1 MQIKGSVLLVLGA
14 SIQWAFAAP
23 WDVQVQER
31 DNSVALSSTIT
42 STSSSISSSAKESQ
56 ETNDS
61 FTSASTITHS
71 QSTSLTMTT
80 STSNTAMLTST
91 ASASSIGAT
100 ATSVSAT
107 DSAFNSTI
115 SPGELPLQPEIT
127 PAFVIAGI
135 VLIATGV
142 LYTFIGVKNKW
153 LHISLS
159 AGYLVS
165 IAITVLILFV
175 MNLPV
180 SNAVEGA
187 YLVAIVLPGLIIG
200 GCSLIFTEV
209 TEGLGCL
216 LGGFCF
222 SMWLLVMKTGG
233 LITST
238 AGKSILIAAIS
249 IATFSLSFSH
259 YTRTYGLIACISFAG
274 STAIVLG
281 IDCFSRAGLKEFWA
295 YIWNLNQNL
304 FPLGATTYPVT
315 KGIRVEIAAIF
326 VIFLAGLVSQ
336 SKVHK
341 MIQDHRA
348 QRLAERQEIA
358 RVLEEEEMSVGRR
371 IEDQNIAEK
380 GRWEK
385 IYGEKVKSGD
395 ESTHDSVVGDM
406 EDSKR
411 GHSSM
416 ITSIMELDGTE
427 VEISGKSL
435 PTRSNVTGL
444 VMLSGKGQDGAVT
457 VRVARDAAPEVERID
472 DKVAIPSRQS
482 SQNSGRSQPSANPT
496 GDKVVVNNGSA
507 HLASLPSL
515 RPTSKAPPPPMTVAP
530 EVVPLPFKIPE
541 DEMEDNR
548 SSIATS
554 PDEELAANGKTLKRT
569 PSGGSALSNKIS
581 TRSKRESQRCSEE
594 QGISTEDLAAPYADE
609 TDRASSIAATVD
621 DLSDDEDRE
630 VGSIR
635 SSIVSQ
641 GTHIPDVEFPAKDN
655 QNDEQSPE
663 LVTVEVT
670 TESQETATG
679 QLPSSPMNS
688 TTEDADDKLAS
699 GTSDVRQSLE
709 LRPESGITVA
719 TDILNTPRN
728 ELSPDESMPQQ
739 DSLTTCEGP
748 VPNTSNSTVGE
759 SLEDADNGTES
770 KLKTESSIASTPDT
784 KTTKITK
791 DQLPAQFSKVVMS
804 YRTNEWAKHLSHA
817 DSPELEELDIYEN
830 ISEDPK
836 SELAVPV
843 DVEALQQTAHNAL
856 PPPAVRSFSQ
866 QSISPG
872 LIRSSST
879 QSNITPFATIPEGSP
894 IHGQDSSTR
903 NSSQQKL
910 GGSEVY
916 RSLRNVSNPNIPEP
930 IVESSGEEIPSSQQQ
945 QHISQSISPAFGN
958 SNTLMEKRDTM
969 LRNRSSYFPTRNFST
984 HSMPILEQ
992 NPQSPSRFQSAS
1004 HSQMGSE
1011 SGLIH
1016 SPLRSS
1022 HFNKSAPILSEYD
1035 DIPLSQRRELI
1046 RQSTSQPLAAPNT
1059 ILNSHQPKRTSNI
1072 QTPLVREQ
1080 QLAMWR
1086 NSIANDLQVQ
1096 KKREMETV
1104 NNRRSVLWQERKTV
1118 EMRKEGERRAREMR
1132 EERWEG
1138 KIRTAGGEMEELH
1151 RKMMSR
1157 MQDEA
1162 RKVL

>member
-23 WDVQVQER
+23 WDVRVQER

-56 ETNDS
+56 ESDDS

-91 ASASSIGAT
+91 ASVSSISAT
-100 ATSVSAT
+100 ATSISAT

-135 VLIATGV
+135 VLIATGI

-187 YLVAIVLPGLIIG
+187 YLIAIVLPGLIVG

-222 SMWLLVMKTGG
+222 SMWLLVMKAGG

-238 AGKSILIAAIS
+238 VGKSILIAAIS
-249 IATFSLSFSH
+249 IAAFSLSFSH

-326 VIFLAGLVSQ
+326 VIFLVGLVSQ

-348 QRLAERQEIA
+348 QRLEERQEIA

-371 IEDQNIAEK
+371 IEDQNTAEK
-380 GRWEK
+380 DRWEE

-395 ESTHDSVVGDM
+395 GSTHDSVVGDL

-411 GHSSM
+411 RHSST

-427 VEISGKSL
+427 VEISDKSL

-444 VMLSGKGQDGAVT
+444 VMLSGKGHDGAVT
-457 VRVARDAAPEVERID
+457 VRVARDAAPEVERIE

-482 SQNSGRSQPSANPT
+482 SQKSGRSQPSAYPT
-496 GDKVVVNNGSA
+496 GDKAVVINNQST

-541 DEMEDNR
+541 DEMEDNQ

-554 PDEELAANGKTLKRT
+554 PDEELAVNGKSLKRT
-569 PSGGSALSNKIS
+569 SSGGSALSNKIS
-581 TRSKRESQRCSEE
+581 TRSKRESQRYSEE
-594 QGISTEDLAAPYADE
+594 QGISTEDLATPYADE

-635 SSIVSQ
+635 SSVVSQ
-641 GTHIPDVEFPAKDN
+641 GTPIPDVDFPEQDD
-655 QNDEQSPE
+655 QNNEQIPE
-663 LVTVEVT
+663 LVTVKVT
-670 TESQETATG
+670 NETEETVSG
-679 QLPSSPMNS
+679 QLPSSPMDS
-688 TTEDADDKLAS
+688 TTEDIDNKEAS

-728 ELSPDESMPQQ
+728 ESSPNESMPQQ
-739 DSLTTCEGP
+739 DSLTTSGDP
-748 VPNTSNSTVGE
+748 VPNTSNSAAGE
-759 SLEDADNGTES
+759 SLEDADNEFES
-770 KLKTESSIASTPDT
+770 KLKTESSITSAPDT

-817 DSPELEELDIYEN
+817 DSPELEELDISEN

-836 SELAVPV
+836 SESAVPV

-856 PPPAVRSFSQ
+856 PPPAVRSSSQ

-903 NSSQQKL
+903 NSQQPL
-910 GGSEVY
+910 GGSEVH
-916 RSLRNVSNPNIPEP
+916 RSLRNASNPNIPEP
-930 IVESSGEEIPSSQQQ
+930 IVESPGEEILSSQQ
-945 QHISQSISPAFGN
+945 HSSQSIPPAFGN

-969 LRNRSSYFPTRNFST
+969 LRNRSSYFPSRNFST

-1004 HSQMGSE
+1004 HSQMGGETE
-1011 SGLIH
+1011 SIH
-1016 SPLRSS
+1016 SPLRSY
-1022 HFNKSAPILSEYD
+1022 HFNKSAPILPEYD

-1059 ILNSHQPKRTSNI
+1059 NLNSHQPKRTSSI

-1104 NNRRSVLWQERKTV
+1104 DNRRSVLWQERKTV

-1132 EERWEG
+1132 EERWDG

>member
-1 MQIKGSVLLVLGA
+1 MQIKGFVLLVLGA

-31 DNSVALSSTIT
+31 DNSVALSPTIT

-56 ETNDS
+56 ESNDS

-91 ASASSIGAT
+91 ASASSISAT
-100 ATSVSAT
+100 ATSLSVT

-135 VLIATGV
+135 VLITTGV

-165 IAITVLILFV
+165 IAITVLIIFV

-222 SMWLLVMKTGG
+222 SMWLLVMKAGG

-249 IATFSLSFSH
+249 IAAFSLTFSH

-348 QRLAERQEIA
+348 QKLAERQEIA

-385 IYGEKVKSGD
+385 VYGEKVKSGD

-411 GHSSM
+411 GHSST

-435 PTRSNVTGL
+435 PTRSNVTGH

-457 VRVARDAAPEVERID
+457 VRVAQDAAPEVERIE

-482 SQNSGRSQPSANPT
+482 SQNSGRSQAPVNPT
-496 GDKVVVNNGSA
+496 GDKAVVVNNESA

-541 DEMEDNR
+541 DDMEDNR

-554 PDEELAANGKTLKRT
+554 PDEELADNGKTLKRT
-569 PSGGSALSNKIS
+569 LSGGSALSNKIS

-594 QGISTEDLAAPYADE
+594 QGINTEDLATPYADE

-635 SSIVSQ
+635 SSVVSES
-641 GTHIPDVEFPAKDN
+641 TPIPDVEFPAQDD
-655 QNDEQSPE
+655 QNDEQSQ
-663 LVTVEVT
+663 
-670 TESQETATG
+670 SQEASSG
-679 QLPSSPMNS
+679 QTPLSPKNS
-688 TTEDADDKLAS
+688 TTEDTDDKVA
-699 GTSDVRQSLE
+699 GETSDVRQSLE

-728 ELSPDESMPQQ
+728 ESSPDESMPQQ
-739 DSLTTCEGP
+739 DSLITCVDP
-748 VPNTSNSTVGE
+748 VPNTSNSTAGE

-770 KLKTESSIASTPDT
+770 KLKTESSITSAPDT

-817 DSPELEELDIYEN
+817 DSPELEELYISEDV
-830 ISEDPK
+830 SEDPK
-836 SELAVPV
+836 SESAVPV

-856 PPPAVRSFSQ
+856 PPPAVRSSSQ

-879 QSNITPFATIPEGSP
+879 QSNIRPFATIPKGSP

-903 NSSQQKL
+903 NFSQQPL
-910 GGSEVY
+910 GASEVH
-916 RSLRNVSNPNIPEP
+916 RSLRNISNPNIPEA
-930 IVESSGEEIPSSQQQ
+930 IVESTGEEIPSSQQ
-945 QHISQSISPAFGN
+945 HFSHSISPAFGN

-984 HSMPILEQ
+984 HSMPILET

-1004 HSQMGSE
+1004 HSQMGGE
-1011 SGLIH
+1011 TRLIH
-1016 SPLRSS
+1016 CPLRSS
-1022 HFNKSAPILSEYD
+1022 HFNKSAPILPEYD

-1059 ILNSHQPKRTSNI
+1059 NPNSHQPKRTSNI

-1104 NNRRSVLWQERKTV
+1104 DNRRSVLLQERKTV

-1157 MQDEA
+1157 MQGEA

>member
-31 DNSVALSSTIT
+31 DNSVALSPTIT
-42 STSSSISSSAKESQ
+42 STSLSISSSAKKSQ
-56 ETNDS
+56 ESNDS

-91 ASASSIGAT
+91 ASASSISAT
-100 ATSVSAT
+100 ATSISVT

-153 LHISLS
+153 LHVSLS

-222 SMWLLVMKTGG
+222 SMWLLVMKAGG

-249 IATFSLSFSH
+249 IAAFSLTFSH

-371 IEDQNIAEK
+371 VEDQNIAEK

-385 IYGEKVKSGD
+385 VYGEKVKSGD
-395 ESTHDSVVGDM
+395 ESTHDSVVGDL

-411 GHSSM
+411 GHSST
-416 ITSIMELDGTE
+416 ITSIVELDGTE

-435 PTRSNVTGL
+435 PTRSNVAGL

-457 VRVARDAAPEVERID
+457 VRVARDAAPEVERIE

-496 GDKVVVNNGSA
+496 GDKAVVVNSESVY
-507 HLASLPSL
+507 LASLPSL

-541 DEMEDNR
+541 DEMEDNQ

-554 PDEELAANGKTLKRT
+554 PDEELAVNGKTMKRT
-569 PSGGSALSNKIS
+569 LSGGSALSNKIS
-581 TRSKRESQRCSEE
+581 SRSKRESQRCSEE
-594 QGISTEDLAAPYADE
+594 QGINKEDLATPYADD

-635 SSIVSQ
+635 SSVVSE
-641 GTHIPDVEFPAKDN
+641 GIPIPDVEFPAQDDP
-655 QNDEQSPE
+655 NDEQSPE
-663 LVTVEVT
+663 LATVKLT
-670 TESQETATG
+670 TESQEASSG
-679 QLPSSPMNS
+679 QTPLSPKNSS
-688 TTEDADDKLAS
+688 TEDTDDKVA
-699 GTSDVRQSLE
+699 GETSDVRQSLE

-739 DSLTTCEGP
+739 DSLTTCGDP

-770 KLKTESSIASTPDT
+770 KLKTESSITSAPDT

-817 DSPELEELDIYEN
+817 DSPELEDLDISEN
-830 ISEDPK
+830 VSEDPK
-836 SELAVPV
+836 SESAVPV

-856 PPPAVRSFSQ
+856 PPPAVRSSSQ
-866 QSISPG
+866 QSISPA

-903 NSSQQKL
+903 NSSQQPL

-916 RSLRNVSNPNIPEP
+916 RSLRNFSNPNIPEA
-930 IVESSGEEIPSSQQQ
+930 IVESSGEEILSSQQ
-945 QHISQSISPAFGN
+945 HIAQSISPAFGN
-958 SNTLMEKRDTM
+958 PNTLMGKRDTM

-984 HSMPILEQ
+984 HSMPILETS
-992 NPQSPSRFQSAS
+992 PQSPSRFQSAS
-1004 HSQMGSE
+1004 HSQMGGE
-1011 SGLIH
+1011 TGLIH

-1022 HFNKSAPILSEYD
+1022 HFNKSAPILPEYD

-1059 ILNSHQPKRTSNI
+1059 NLNSHQPKRTSNV

-1104 NNRRSVLWQERKTV
+1104 DNRRSVLWRERKTV

-1157 MQDEA
+1157 MQGEA

>member
-14 SIQWAFAAP
+14 SIQWVFAAP
-23 WDVQVQER
+23 WNVRVQER
-31 DNSVALSSTIT
+31 DNSVALSSKIT
-42 STSSSISSSAKESQ
+42 STSSSISSSAKEPQ
-56 ETNDS
+56 ESNDS

-71 QSTSLTMTT
+71 QSTSLTSTT

-91 ASASSIGAT
+91 ASASSISAT
-100 ATSVSAT
+100 ATSISAT

-115 SPGELPLQPEIT
+115 SSGELPLQPEIT
-127 PAFVIAGI
+127 PAFAIAGI
-135 VLIATGV
+135 ILIATGII
-142 LYTFIGVKNKW
+142 YTFIGIKNRW

-159 AGYLVS
+159 VGYLVS

-222 SMWLLVMKTGG
+222 SMWLLVMKAGG

-249 IATFSLSFSH
+249 IAAFSLSFSH
-259 YTRTYGLIACISFAG
+259 HTRTYGLVACISFAG

-348 QRLAERQEIA
+348 QKLEERQEIA

-371 IEDQNIAEK
+371 VEDQNIAEK
-380 GRWEK
+380 ERWEK
-385 IYGEKVKSGD
+385 VYGEKVKSGD
-395 ESTHDSVVGDM
+395 ESTHDSVAGDL

-411 GHSSM
+411 RHSST

-427 VEISGKSL
+427 VEISEKYL

-444 VMLSGKGQDGAVT
+444 VTFSGKGHDGAVT
-457 VRVARDAAPEVERID
+457 VRVARDATPDSERTE
-472 DKVAIPSRQS
+472 DKVVIPSRQS
-482 SQNSGRSQPSANPT
+482 SQKSGRSQLSANIT
-496 GDKVVVNNGSA
+496 EGKAVVVDNEST
-507 HLASLPSL
+507 HLANLPSL

-541 DEMEDNR
+541 DEMQDNQ
-548 SSIATS
+548 SSIAS
-554 PDEELAANGKTLKRT
+554 IPDEELAVNGTTLKRT
-569 PSGGSALSNKIS
+569 SSG
-581 TRSKRESQRCSEE
+581 SKRDSQRYSEE
-594 QGISTEDLAAPYADE
+594 QGISTDDSTTPYADE

-621 DLSDDEDRE
+621 DLSDDEDRDIE
-630 VGSIR
+630 SIR
-635 SSIVSQ
+635 SSVISQ
-641 GTHIPDVEFPAKDN
+641 GTPLPDVDFPAQGD
-655 QNDEQSPE
+655 QNEEQGPE
-663 LVTVEVT
+663 LVTVKVT
-670 TESQETATG
+670 TESEETASG
-679 QLPSSPMNS
+679 HIPLSPMDS
-688 TTEDADDKLAS
+688 TTEDADNKVAS
-699 GTSDVRQSLE
+699 GTSDVQQSSE

-719 TDILNTPRN
+719 TNILNTPRN
-728 ELSPDESMPQQ
+728 EISPNESMPQQ
-739 DSLTTCEGP
+739 DSLTTCGDP

-770 KLKTESSIASTPDT
+770 KLKTESSMTSAPDT

-791 DQLPAQFSKVVMS
+791 DQLPAKFSKVVMS

-817 DSPELEELDIYEN
+817 DSPELEELDISEST
-830 ISEDPK
+830 SEDLE
-836 SELAVPV
+836 SESAVPV

-856 PPPAVRSFSQ
+856 PPPAIRSSSQ

-879 QSNITPFATIPEGSP
+879 QSNMTPFATIPEGST

-903 NSSQQKL
+903 NSSQQPL
-910 GGSEVY
+910 GGYEVQ
-916 RSLRNVSNPNIPEP
+916 RSFRNASNPSIPEQ
-930 IVESSGEEIPSSQQQ
+930 IVESPGEEIQSSQQ
-945 QHISQSISPAFGN
+945 HFSQSMSPAFGN
-958 SNTLMEKRDTM
+958 SNTLMKKRDTM

-984 HSMPILEQ
+984 HSMPILEP

-1011 SGLIH
+1011 TGSIH
-1016 SPLRSS
+1016 SPLRSY
-1022 HFNKSAPILSEYD
+1022 HVNKSTPILPEHD

-1046 RQSTSQPLAAPNT
+1046 RRSTTQPLAAPNT
-1059 ILNSHQPKRTSNI
+1059 NLNSHQPKRTSAI

-1096 KKREMETV
+1096 KKREMDTV
-1104 NNRRSVLWQERKTV
+1104 DNRRSVLWQERRTV
-1118 EMRKEGERRAREMR
+1118 EMRKEGERRARELR